1 MKKKRNYKEEI
12 RVLFILIIV
21 AFTIK
26 TSVAEI
32 YVVPTPSME
41 NTIMVGDMLFGNKF
55 VYGMKTPTWIG
66 IPYTRIG
73 FDIPWFRLPAFK
85 KVEVGDVVIF
95 EYPRDPFQK
104 YVKRCVGV
112 AGDFIKMEEGHI
124 YIDTNARNVLNG
136 YQLIPHQSSMITLEN
151 IDEYIS
157 QDDSYRK
164 IPFAENGNF
173 SKVFVSPKEPQP
185 SNYPIYADFRK
196 EGEPF
201 TDSNEDGLYTEG
213 ETFEDL
219 NNNGEYDF
227 GNNQNNISSF
237 QVPYKG
243 MKIDLKDV
251 EDWESMITLLALD
264 GANVQIK
271 INTGNNDVFTFT
283 NIDPE
288 EISRT
293 RGFLKYK
300 IQSWFSNPKQI
311 QLKQG
316 RDQIKFVEESFKEY
330 VKEKK
335 ITPWKWRRDFGF
347 NQMLLTL
354 YANNDIIM
362 ENLLINGKS
371 VSEIDLYTLE
381 HDYYFMV
388 GDNRDNSYD
397 SRFWGFVPDYHVL
410 GTPVFSVFNLNFAKN
425 IELVKPWTYI
435 NIFKLGMVD

>member
-66 IPYTRIG
+66 VPYTRMG

-85 KVEVGDVVIF
+85 EVEAGDVVIF

-112 AGDFIKMEEGHI
+112 AGDMVKMLDGHV
-124 YIDTNARNVLNG
+124 YI
-136 YQLIPHQSSMITLEN
+136 EN
-151 IDEYIS
+151 S
-157 QDDSYRK
+157 KMSFPQD
-164 IPFAENGNF
+164 GNF
-173 SKVFVSPKEPQP
+173 SKVFVSPKESQP

-196 EGEPF
+196 DGELF
-201 TDSNEDGLYTEG
+201 TDSDGDGLYTDG
-213 ETFEDL
+213 EAYEDL
-219 NNNGEYDF
+219 NANGKYDF

-243 MKIDLKDV
+243 MEINLKDV
-251 EDWESMITLLALD
+251 KDWESMITLLVLD
-264 GANVQIK
+264 EADVQIK
-271 INTGNNDVFTFT
+271 INIGNNNELFTFT
-283 NIDPE
+283 NVDPE

-300 IQSWFSNPKQI
+300 IQSWFSNPKQV

-316 RDQIKFVEESFKEY
+316 RDQIKFVEESFKKY
-330 VKEKK
+330 VEEKK

-347 NQMLLTL
+347 NQMLAML
-354 YANNDIIM
+354 YADNNIIM
-362 ENLLINGKS
+362 ENILINGKS
-371 VSEIDLYTLE
+371 ISELGTYTLQ
-381 HDYYFMV
+381 HDYFFMV

-410 GTPVFSVFNLNFAKN
+410 GTPVFSVINLNFAKN
-425 IELVKPWTYI
+425 IELLKPWTYI
-435 NIFKLGMVD
+435 NIFKLGMID